1 MSLIWLHNTIRVRD
15 IWVAERSKIETYTN
29 YNKGSLAFKKH
40 SINLIIIKIMSKK
53 SKKSLKKV
61 HAKIDNTPVKAE
73 AAKKE
78 ESNAA
83 NKTIENIK
91 KRCAADAEKAKKH
104 AELKATKKKAKAE
117 KEEAKYAASKARIEA
132 RKARKKSIM
141 DKLID
146 SKKEKASEP
155 VKITLEERLKKQEEH
170 RNVAQARHIAS
181 ITRRCKRMHL
191 NDADTKK
198 VIDIAKKQW
207 DNATVYNITVVC
219 DSVLKKKKE
228 LEKLVKDCGIKS
240 ACITNSTAFLKDVPA
255 SAVVKLRELVENA
268 TFYQYRSN
276 SKSPFDEAG
285 IDTSTDNHNK
295 HKNGGD
301 PHTIE
306 CSKNVSVNFYN
317 LRKAKK
323 KAKETREKNTYN
335 FRHCSKAEGRKLRR
349 GLKVKAK
356 AVNKKPTQ
364 VKEVKSKSNKQA
376 A

>member
-1 MSLIWLHNTIRVRD
+1 
-15 IWVAERSKIETYTN
+15 
-29 YNKGSLAFKKH
+29 
-40 SINLIIIKIMSKK
+40 MSKK
-53 SKKSLKKV
+53 NNKKNLKKV
-61 HAKIDNTPVKAE
+61 QAKIGTTPVKAE

-78 ESNAA
+78 ESKAAIKNAE
-83 NKTIENIK
+83 I
-91 KRCAADAEKAKKH
+91 AAAKDDAKAKK
-104 AELKATKKKAKAE
+104 KAE
-117 KEEAKYAASKARIEA
+117 KKAHEEAKYAASKARIEA

-155 VKITLEERLKKQEEH
+155 VKITLEDRLKKQEER
-170 RNVAQARHIAS
+170 RNVAMDRHIAS

-219 DSVLKKKKE
+219 DSILKKKKE

-240 ACITNSTAFLKDVPA
+240 ACITNSTAFFKDVPA
-255 SAVVKLRELVENA
+255 NVVAKLRDIVGNA
-268 TFYQYRSN
+268 TFYQYRSDN
-276 SKSPFDEAG
+276 KSPFEEAG
-285 IDTSTDNHNK
+285 IDMSGNHNK
-295 HKNGGD
+295 HKKGGD

-306 CSKNVSVNFYN
+306 CSKNASVNFYN
-317 LRKAKK
+317 LRRAKK
-323 KAKETREKNTYN
+323 KAKETLEKNTYN
-335 FRHCSKAEGRKLRR
+335 FRHGSKAEGRKLRR

-364 VKEVKSKSNKQA
+364 VKEIKQKTAKQA

>member
-1 MSLIWLHNTIRVRD
+1 
-15 IWVAERSKIETYTN
+15 
-29 YNKGSLAFKKH
+29 
-40 SINLIIIKIMSKK
+40 MSKK
-53 SKKSLKKV
+53 NNKKNLKKV
-61 HAKIDNTPVKAE
+61 QAKIGTTPVKAE

-78 ESNAA
+78 ESKAATKNAE
-83 NKTIENIK
+83 I
-91 KRCAADAEKAKKH
+91 AAAKDDAKAKK
-104 AELKATKKKAKAE
+104 KAE
-117 KEEAKYAASKARIEA
+117 KKAHEEAKYAASKARIEA

-155 VKITLEERLKKQEEH
+155 VKITLEDRLKKQEER
-170 RNVAQARHIAS
+170 RNVAMARHIAS

-219 DSVLKKKKE
+219 DSILKKKKE

-240 ACITNSTAFLKDVPA
+240 ACITNSTAFFKNVPA
-255 SAVVKLRELVENA
+255 SVVAKLRDLVGNA
-268 TFYQYRSN
+268 TFYQYRSDD
-276 SKSPFDEAG
+276 KSPFEEAG
-285 IDTSTDNHNK
+285 IDMSGNHNK
-295 HKNGGD
+295 HKKGGD

-306 CSKNVSVNFYN
+306 CSKNASVNFYN

-323 KAKETREKNTYN
+323 KAKETLEKNTYN
-335 FRHCSKAEGRKLRR
+335 FRHGSKAEGRKLRR
-349 GLKVKAK
+349 ELKVKAK

-364 VKEVKSKSNKQA
+364 VKEIKQKTAKQA

>member
-1 MSLIWLHNTIRVRD
+1 
-15 IWVAERSKIETYTN
+15 
-29 YNKGSLAFKKH
+29 
-40 SINLIIIKIMSKK
+40 MSKK
-53 SKKSLKKV
+53 NNKKKLKKV
-61 HAKIDNTPVKAE
+61 QAKIGTTPVKAE

-78 ESNAA
+78 ESKAAIKNAE
-83 NKTIENIK
+83 I
-91 KRCAADAEKAKKH
+91 AAAKDDAKAKK
-104 AELKATKKKAKAE
+104 KAE
-117 KEEAKYAASKARIEA
+117 KKAHEEAKYAASKARIEA
-132 RKARKKSIM
+132 RKVRKKSIM

-155 VKITLEERLKKQEEH
+155 VKITLEDRLKKQEER
-170 RNVAQARHIAS
+170 RNVAMARHIAP

-219 DSVLKKKKE
+219 DSILKKKKE
-228 LEKLVKDCGIKS
+228 LEKLVKDCGIKP
-240 ACITNSTAFLKDVPA
+240 ACITNSTAFFKDVPA
-255 SAVVKLRELVENA
+255 SVVAKLRDLVGNA
-268 TFYQYRSN
+268 TFYQYRSDD
-276 SKSPFDEAG
+276 KSPFEEAG
-285 IDTSTDNHNK
+285 IDMSGNHNK
-295 HKNGGD
+295 HKKGGD

-306 CSKNVSVNFYN
+306 CSKNASVNFYN

-323 KAKETREKNTYN
+323 KAKETLEKNTYN
-335 FRHCSKAEGRKLRR
+335 FRHGSKAEGRKLRR

-364 VKEVKSKSNKQA
+364 VKEIKQKTAKQA

>member
-1 MSLIWLHNTIRVRD
+1 
-15 IWVAERSKIETYTN
+15 
-29 YNKGSLAFKKH
+29 
-40 SINLIIIKIMSKK
+40 MSKK
-53 SKKSLKKV
+53 NNKKNLKKV
-61 HAKIDNTPVKAE
+61 QAKIGTTPVKAE

-78 ESNAA
+78 ESKAA
-83 NKTIENIK
+83 VKNTEI
-91 KRCAADAEKAKKH
+91 AAAKDDAKAKK
-104 AELKATKKKAKAE
+104 KAE
-117 KEEAKYAASKARIEA
+117 KKAHEEAKYAASKARIEA

-155 VKITLEERLKKQEEH
+155 VKITLEDRLKKQEER
-170 RNVAQARHIAS
+170 RNVAMARHIAS
-181 ITRRCKRMHL
+181 VTRRCKRMHL

-219 DSVLKKKKE
+219 DSILKKKKE

-240 ACITNSTAFLKDVPA
+240 ACITNSTAFFKDVPA
-255 SAVVKLRELVENA
+255 SVVAKLRDLVGNA
-268 TFYQYRSN
+268 TFYQYCSD
-276 SKSPFDEAG
+276 SKSPFEEAG
-285 IDTSTDNHNK
+285 IDMSGNHNK
-295 HKNGGD
+295 HKKGGD

-306 CSKNVSVNFYN
+306 CSKNASVNFYN

-323 KAKETREKNTYN
+323 KAKETLEKNTYN
-335 FRHCSKAEGRKLRR
+335 FRHGSKAEGRKLRR

-364 VKEVKSKSNKQA
+364 VKEIKQKSVKQA

>member
-1 MSLIWLHNTIRVRD
+1 
-15 IWVAERSKIETYTN
+15 
-29 YNKGSLAFKKH
+29 
-40 SINLIIIKIMSKK
+40 MSKK
-53 SKKSLKKV
+53 NNKKNLKKV
-61 HAKIDNTPVKAE
+61 QAKIGTTPVKAE

-83 NKTIENIK
+83 NETIENIK
-91 KRCAADAEKAKKH
+91 KRRAADAEKAKKH
-104 AELKATKKKAKAE
+104 AELKAAKKKAKAE
-117 KEEAKYAASKARIEA
+117 KEEAKYAASKARAEA

-146 SKKEKASEP
+146 SK
-155 VKITLEERLKKQEEH
+155 LEDRLKKQEER
-170 RNVAQARHIAS
+170 RNVAMARHIAS
-181 ITRRCKRMHL
+181 VTRRCKRMHL

-240 ACITNSTAFLKDVPA
+240 ACITNSTAFFKDVPA
-255 SAVVKLRELVENA
+255 SVVAKLRDLVGNA
-268 TFYQYRSN
+268 TFYQYRSDD
-276 SKSPFDEAG
+276 KSPFEEAG
-285 IDTSTDNHNK
+285 IDMSGNHNK
-295 HKNGGD
+295 HKKGGD

-306 CSKNVSVNFYN
+306 CSKNASVNFYN

-323 KAKETREKNTYN
+323 KAKETLEKNTYN
-335 FRHCSKAEGRKLRR
+335 FRHGSKAEGRKLRR

-364 VKEVKSKSNKQA
+364 VKEIKQKSAKQA

>member
-1 MSLIWLHNTIRVRD
+1 
-15 IWVAERSKIETYTN
+15 
-29 YNKGSLAFKKH
+29 
-40 SINLIIIKIMSKK
+40 MSKK
-53 SKKSLKKV
+53 NNKKNLKKV
-61 HAKIDNTPVKAE
+61 QAKIGTTPVKAE

-78 ESNAA
+78 ESKAA
-83 NKTIENIK
+83 VKNTEI
-91 KRCAADAEKAKKH
+91 AAAKDDAKAKK
-104 AELKATKKKAKAE
+104 KAE
-117 KEEAKYAASKARIEA
+117 KKAHEEAKYAASKARVEA

-155 VKITLEERLKKQEEH
+155 VKITLEDRLKKQEER
-170 RNVAQARHIAS
+170 RNVAMARHIAS
-181 ITRRCKRMHL
+181 VTRRCKRMHL

-207 DNATVYNITVVC
+207 DNATIYNITVVC

-240 ACITNSTAFLKDVPA
+240 ACITNSTAFFKDVPA
-255 SAVVKLRELVENA
+255 SVVAKLRDLVGNA
-268 TFYQYRSN
+268 TFYQYRSDD
-276 SKSPFDEAG
+276 KSPFEEAG
-285 IDTSTDNHNK
+285 IDVSGNHNK
-295 HKNGGD
+295 HKKGGD

-306 CSKNVSVNFYN
+306 CSKNASVNFYN

-323 KAKETREKNTYN
+323 KAKETLEKNTYN
-335 FRHCSKAEGRKLRR
+335 FRHGSKAEGRKLRR

-364 VKEVKSKSNKQA
+364 VKEIKQKSVKQA

>member
-1 MSLIWLHNTIRVRD
+1 
-15 IWVAERSKIETYTN
+15 
-29 YNKGSLAFKKH
+29 
-40 SINLIIIKIMSKK
+40 
-53 SKKSLKKV
+53 
-61 HAKIDNTPVKAE
+61 
-73 AAKKE
+73 
-78 ESNAA
+78 
-83 NKTIENIK
+83 
-91 KRCAADAEKAKKH
+91 
-104 AELKATKKKAKAE
+104 
-117 KEEAKYAASKARIEA
+117 
-132 RKARKKSIM
+132 M

-146 SKKEKASEP
+146 SKKEKASKP

-170 RNVAQARHIAS
+170 RNVAKARHIAS

-198 VIDIAKKQW
+198 VVDIAKKQW

-219 DSVLKKKKE
+219 DSVLNKKKE

-255 SAVVKLRELVENA
+255 SAVVKLRELVDNA
-268 TFYQYRSN
+268 TFYQYRSD

-285 IDTSTDNHNK
+285 IDTSTDNNNK
-295 HKNGGD
+295 HKKGGD

-306 CSKNVSVNFYN
+306 CSKNISVNFYN
-317 LRKAKK
+317 LRRAKK

-335 FRHCSKAEGRKLRR
+335 FRHGSKAEGRKLRR

-364 VKEVKSKSNKQA
+364 VKEVKQKAAKQA

>member
-1 MSLIWLHNTIRVRD
+1 
-15 IWVAERSKIETYTN
+15 
-29 YNKGSLAFKKH
+29 
-40 SINLIIIKIMSKK
+40 MSKK
-53 SKKSLKKV
+53 NNKKNLKKV
-61 HAKIDNTPVKAE
+61 QAKIGTTPVKAE

-78 ESNAA
+78 ESKAAIKNAE
-83 NKTIENIK
+83 I
-91 KRCAADAEKAKKH
+91 AAAKDDAKAKK
-104 AELKATKKKAKAE
+104 KAE
-117 KEEAKYAASKARIEA
+117 KKAHEEAKYAASKARIEA

-155 VKITLEERLKKQEEH
+155 AKITLEDRLKNQEER
-170 RNVAQARHIAS
+170 RNVAMARHIAS

-219 DSVLKKKKE
+219 DSILKKKKE

-240 ACITNSTAFLKDVPA
+240 ACITNSTAFFKNVPA
-255 SAVVKLRELVENA
+255 SVVAKLRDLVGNA
-268 TFYQYRSN
+268 TFYQYRSDD
-276 SKSPFDEAG
+276 KSPFEEAG
-285 IDTSTDNHNK
+285 IDMSGNHNK
-295 HKNGGD
+295 HKKGGD

-306 CSKNVSVNFYN
+306 CSKNASVNFYN

-323 KAKETREKNTYN
+323 KAKETLEKNTYN
-335 FRHCSKAEGRKLRR
+335 FRHGSKAEGRKLRR
-349 GLKVKAK
+349 ELKVKAK

-364 VKEVKSKSNKQA
+364 VKEVKQKSVKQA

>member
-1 MSLIWLHNTIRVRD
+1 
-15 IWVAERSKIETYTN
+15 
-29 YNKGSLAFKKH
+29 
-40 SINLIIIKIMSKK
+40 MSKK
-53 SKKSLKKV
+53 SKKSLKKL

-78 ESNAA
+78 ESDAA

-91 KRCAADAEKAKKH
+91 KRRAADAEKAKKH
-104 AELKATKKKAKAE
+104 AELKAAKKKAKAE

-146 SKKEKASEP
+146 CTKEKALKRA
-155 VKITLEERLKKQEEH
+155 KITLKERLKKQEEH
-170 RNVAQARHIAS
+170 RNVAQARRIAS

-268 TFYQYRSN
+268 TFYQYRSD

-295 HKNGGD
+295 HKKGGN

-306 CSKNVSVNFYN
+306 CSKNVSINFYN

-335 FRHCSKAEGRKLRR
+335 FRHGSKAEGRKLRR

>member
-1 MSLIWLHNTIRVRD
+1 
-15 IWVAERSKIETYTN
+15 
-29 YNKGSLAFKKH
+29 
-40 SINLIIIKIMSKK
+40 MSKK
-53 SKKSLKKV
+53 NNKKNLKKV
-61 HAKIDNTPVKAE
+61 QAKIGTTPVKAE

-78 ESNAA
+78 ESKAAIKNAE
-83 NKTIENIK
+83 I
-91 KRCAADAEKAKKH
+91 AAAKDDVKAKK
-104 AELKATKKKAKAE
+104 KAE
-117 KEEAKYAASKARIEA
+117 KKAHEEAKYAASKARIEA

-155 VKITLEERLKKQEEH
+155 VKITLEDRLKKQEER
-170 RNVAQARHIAS
+170 RNVAMARHIAS

-219 DSVLKKKKE
+219 DSILKKKKE

-240 ACITNSTAFLKDVPA
+240 ACITNSTAFFKDVPA
-255 SAVVKLRELVENA
+255 SVVAKLRDLVGNA
-268 TFYQYRSN
+268 TFYQYRSDD
-276 SKSPFDEAG
+276 KSPFEEAG
-285 IDTSTDNHNK
+285 IDMSGNHNK
-295 HKNGGD
+295 HKKGGN

-306 CSKNVSVNFYN
+306 CSKNASVNFYN

-323 KAKETREKNTYN
+323 KAKETLEKNTYN
-335 FRHCSKAEGRKLRR
+335 FRHGSKAEGRKLRR
-349 GLKVKAK
+349 ELKVKAK

-364 VKEVKSKSNKQA
+364 VKEVKQKSVKQA

>member
-1 MSLIWLHNTIRVRD
+1 
-15 IWVAERSKIETYTN
+15 
-29 YNKGSLAFKKH
+29 
-40 SINLIIIKIMSKK
+40 MSKK
-53 SKKSLKKV
+53 NNKKNLKKV
-61 HAKIDNTPVKAE
+61 QAKIGTTPVKAE

-78 ESNAA
+78 ESKAAIKNAE
-83 NKTIENIK
+83 I
-91 KRCAADAEKAKKH
+91 AAAKDDVKAKK
-104 AELKATKKKAKAE
+104 KAE
-117 KEEAKYAASKARIEA
+117 KKAHEEAKYAASKARIEA

-155 VKITLEERLKKQEEH
+155 VKITLEDRLKKQEER
-170 RNVAQARHIAS
+170 RNVAMARHIAS

-219 DSVLKKKKE
+219 DSILKKKKE

-240 ACITNSTAFLKDVPA
+240 ACITNSTAFFKNVPA
-255 SAVVKLRELVENA
+255 SVVAKLRDLVGNA
-268 TFYQYRSN
+268 TFYQYRSDDR
-276 SKSPFDEAG
+276 SPFEEAG
-285 IDTSTDNHNK
+285 IDMSGNHNK
-295 HKNGGD
+295 HKKGGD

-306 CSKNVSVNFYN
+306 CSKNASVNFYN

-323 KAKETREKNTYN
+323 KAKETLEKNTYN
-335 FRHCSKAEGRKLRR
+335 FRHGSKAEGRKLRR
-349 GLKVKAK
+349 ELKVKAK

-364 VKEVKSKSNKQA
+364 VKEIKQKSVKQA

>member
-1 MSLIWLHNTIRVRD
+1 
-15 IWVAERSKIETYTN
+15 
-29 YNKGSLAFKKH
+29 
-40 SINLIIIKIMSKK
+40 MSKK
-53 SKKSLKKV
+53 NNKKNLKKV
-61 HAKIDNTPVKAE
+61 QAKIGTTPVKAE

-78 ESNAA
+78 ESKAA
-83 NKTIENIK
+83 VKNIEI
-91 KRCAADAEKAKKH
+91 AAAKDDAKAKK
-104 AELKATKKKAKAE
+104 KAE
-117 KEEAKYAASKARIEA
+117 KKAHEEAKYAASKARIEA

-155 VKITLEERLKKQEEH
+155 VKITLEDRLKKQEER
-170 RNVAQARHIAS
+170 RNVSMARHIAS
-181 ITRRCKRMHL
+181 VTRRCKRMHL

-240 ACITNSTAFLKDVPA
+240 ACITNSTAFFKDVPA
-255 SAVVKLRELVENA
+255 SVVAKLRDLVGNA
-268 TFYQYRSN
+268 TFYQYRSDD
-276 SKSPFDEAG
+276 KSPFEEAG
-285 IDTSTDNHNK
+285 IDMSGNHNK
-295 HKNGGD
+295 HKKGGD

-306 CSKNVSVNFYN
+306 CSKNASVNFYN

-323 KAKETREKNTYN
+323 KAKEALEKNTYN
-335 FRHCSKAEGRKLRR
+335 FRHGSKAEGRKLRR

-364 VKEVKSKSNKQA
+364 VKEIKQKSVKQA

>member
-1 MSLIWLHNTIRVRD
+1 
-15 IWVAERSKIETYTN
+15 
-29 YNKGSLAFKKH
+29 
-40 SINLIIIKIMSKK
+40 MSKK
-53 SKKSLKKV
+53 NNKKNLKKV
-61 HAKIDNTPVKAE
+61 QAKIGTTPVKAE

-78 ESNAA
+78 ESKAAVKNAE
-83 NKTIENIK
+83 I
-91 KRCAADAEKAKKH
+91 AAAKDDAKAKK
-104 AELKATKKKAKAE
+104 KAE
-117 KEEAKYAASKARIEA
+117 KKAHEEAKYAASKARIEA

-155 VKITLEERLKKQEEH
+155 VKITLEDRLKKQEER
-170 RNVAQARHIAS
+170 RNVAMARHIAS
-181 ITRRCKRMHL
+181 VTRRCKRMHL

-207 DNATVYNITVVC
+207 DNATVYNIAVVC

-240 ACITNSTAFLKDVPA
+240 ACITNSTAFFKGVPA
-255 SAVVKLRELVENA
+255 SVVTKLRDLVGNA
-268 TFYQYRSN
+268 TFYQYRSDD
-276 SKSPFDEAG
+276 KSPFEEAG
-285 IDTSTDNHNK
+285 IDMSGNHNK
-295 HKNGGD
+295 HKKGGD

-306 CSKNVSVNFYN
+306 CSKNASVNFYN

-323 KAKETREKNTYN
+323 KAKETLEKNTYN
-335 FRHCSKAEGRKLRR
+335 FRHGSKAEGRKLRR

-364 VKEVKSKSNKQA
+364 VKEIKQKTAKQA

>member
-1 MSLIWLHNTIRVRD
+1 
-15 IWVAERSKIETYTN
+15 
-29 YNKGSLAFKKH
+29 
-40 SINLIIIKIMSKK
+40 MSKK
-53 SKKSLKKV
+53 NNKKNLKKV
-61 HAKIDNTPVKAE
+61 QAKIGTTPVKAE

-78 ESNAA
+78 ESKAA
-83 NKTIENIK
+83 VKNIEI
-91 KRCAADAEKAKKH
+91 AAAKDDAKAKK
-104 AELKATKKKAKAE
+104 KAE
-117 KEEAKYAASKARIEA
+117 KKAHEEAKYAASKARVEA
-132 RKARKKSIM
+132 RKAHKKSIM

-155 VKITLEERLKKQEEH
+155 VKITLEDRLKKQEER
-170 RNVAQARHIAS
+170 RNVAMARHIAS
-181 ITRRCKRMHL
+181 VTRRCKRMHL

-240 ACITNSTAFLKDVPA
+240 ACITNSTAFFKDVPA
-255 SAVVKLRELVENA
+255 SVVVKLRDLVGNA
-268 TFYQYRSN
+268 TFYQYRSDD
-276 SKSPFDEAG
+276 KSPFEEAG
-285 IDTSTDNHNK
+285 IDMSGNHNK
-295 HKNGGD
+295 HKKGGD

-306 CSKNVSVNFYN
+306 CSKNASVNFYN

-323 KAKETREKNTYN
+323 KAKEALEKNTYN
-335 FRHCSKAEGRKLRR
+335 FRHGSKAEGRKLRR

-364 VKEVKSKSNKQA
+364 VKEIKQKSVKQA

>member
-1 MSLIWLHNTIRVRD
+1 
-15 IWVAERSKIETYTN
+15 
-29 YNKGSLAFKKH
+29 
-40 SINLIIIKIMSKK
+40 MSKK
-53 SKKSLKKV
+53 NNKKNLKKV
-61 HAKIDNTPVKAE
+61 QAKIGTTPVKAE

-78 ESNAA
+78 ESKAA
-83 NKTIENIK
+83 VKNTEI
-91 KRCAADAEKAKKH
+91 AAAKDDAKAKK
-104 AELKATKKKAKAE
+104 KAE
-117 KEEAKYAASKARIEA
+117 KKAHEEAKYAASKARVEA

-155 VKITLEERLKKQEEH
+155 VKITLEDRLKKQEER
-170 RNVAQARHIAS
+170 RNVAMARHIAS
-181 ITRRCKRMHL
+181 VTRRCKRMHL

-240 ACITNSTAFLKDVPA
+240 ACITNSTAFFKDVPA
-255 SAVVKLRELVENA
+255 SVVAKLRDLVGNA
-268 TFYQYRSN
+268 TFYQYRSD
-276 SKSPFDEAG
+276 SKSPFEEAG
-285 IDTSTDNHNK
+285 IDMSGNHNK
-295 HKNGGD
+295 HKKGGD

-306 CSKNVSVNFYN
+306 CSKNASVNFYN

-323 KAKETREKNTYN
+323 KAKETLEKNTYN
-335 FRHCSKAEGRKLRR
+335 FRHGSKAEGRKLRR
-349 GLKVKAK
+349 GLKVEAK

-364 VKEVKSKSNKQA
+364 VKEIRQKSAKQA

>member
-1 MSLIWLHNTIRVRD
+1 
-15 IWVAERSKIETYTN
+15 
-29 YNKGSLAFKKH
+29 
-40 SINLIIIKIMSKK
+40 MSKK
-53 SKKSLKKV
+53 SNKSLKKV

-91 KRCAADAEKAKKH
+91 KRRDADAEKAKKH
-104 AELKATKKKAKAE
+104 AELKASKKKAKAE

-170 RNVAQARHIAS
+170 RNVAQSRHIAS
-181 ITRRCKRMHL
+181 ITRRCNRMHL

-228 LEKLVKDCGIKS
+228 IEKLVKDCGIKS

-255 SAVVKLRELVENA
+255 SAVVKLRELVGNA
-268 TFYQYRSN
+268 TFYQYRSD

-295 HKNGGD
+295 HKKGGD

-317 LRKAKK
+317 LRRAKK
-323 KAKETREKNTYN
+323 KDKETREKNTYN
-335 FRHCSKAEGRKLRR
+335 FRHGSKAEGRKLRR
-349 GLKVKAK
+349 GLKVNAK

-364 VKEVKSKSNKQA
+364 VKEVKQKSNKQA

>member
-1 MSLIWLHNTIRVRD
+1 
-15 IWVAERSKIETYTN
+15 
-29 YNKGSLAFKKH
+29 
-40 SINLIIIKIMSKK
+40 MSKK
-53 SKKSLKKV
+53 NNKKNLKKV
-61 HAKIDNTPVKAE
+61 QAKIGTTPVKAE

-78 ESNAA
+78 ESKAA
-83 NKTIENIK
+83 VKNTEI
-91 KRCAADAEKAKKH
+91 AAAKDDAKAKK
-104 AELKATKKKAKAE
+104 KAE
-117 KEEAKYAASKARIEA
+117 KKAHEEAKYAASKARIEA

-155 VKITLEERLKKQEEH
+155 VKITLEDRLKKQEER
-170 RNVAQARHIAS
+170 RNVAMARHIAS
-181 ITRRCKRMHL
+181 VTRRCKRMHL

-198 VIDIAKKQW
+198 VIDITKKQW

-240 ACITNSTAFLKDVPA
+240 ACITNSTAFFKDVPA
-255 SAVVKLRELVENA
+255 SVVAKLRDLVGNA
-268 TFYQYRSN
+268 TFYQYRSD
-276 SKSPFDEAG
+276 SKSPFEEAG
-285 IDTSTDNHNK
+285 IDMSGNHNK
-295 HKNGGD
+295 HKKGGD

-306 CSKNVSVNFYN
+306 CSKNASVNFYN

-323 KAKETREKNTYN
+323 KAKEALEKNTYN
-335 FRHCSKAEGRKLRR
+335 FRHGSKAEGRKLRR
-349 GLKVKAK
+349 GLKVEAK

-364 VKEVKSKSNKQA
+364 VKEIRQKSAKQA

>member
-1 MSLIWLHNTIRVRD
+1 
-15 IWVAERSKIETYTN
+15 
-29 YNKGSLAFKKH
+29 
-40 SINLIIIKIMSKK
+40 MSKK
-53 SKKSLKKV
+53 NNKKNLKKV
-61 HAKIDNTPVKAE
+61 QAKIGTTPVKAE

-78 ESNAA
+78 ESKAA
-83 NKTIENIK
+83 VKNTEI
-91 KRCAADAEKAKKH
+91 AAAKDDAKAKK
-104 AELKATKKKAKAE
+104 KAE
-117 KEEAKYAASKARIEA
+117 KKAHEEAKYAASKARIEA

-155 VKITLEERLKKQEEH
+155 VKITLEDRLKKQEER
-170 RNVAQARHIAS
+170 RNVSMVRHIAS
-181 ITRRCKRMHL
+181 VTRRCKRMHL

-219 DSVLKKKKE
+219 DPGLKKKKE

-240 ACITNSTAFLKDVPA
+240 ACITNSTAFFKDVPA
-255 SAVVKLRELVENA
+255 SVVAKLRDLVGNA
-268 TFYQYRSN
+268 TFYQYCSD
-276 SKSPFDEAG
+276 SKSPFEEAG
-285 IDTSTDNHNK
+285 IDMSGNHNK

-306 CSKNVSVNFYN
+306 CSKNASVNFYN
-317 LRKAKK
+317 LRRAKK
-323 KAKETREKNTYN
+323 KAKETLEKNTYN
-335 FRHCSKAEGRKLRR
+335 FRHGSKAEGRKLRR
-349 GLKVKAK
+349 GLKVEAK

-364 VKEVKSKSNKQA
+364 VKEIRQKSAKQA

>member
-1 MSLIWLHNTIRVRD
+1 
-15 IWVAERSKIETYTN
+15 
-29 YNKGSLAFKKH
+29 
-40 SINLIIIKIMSKK
+40 MSKK
-53 SKKSLKKV
+53 NNKKNLKKV
-61 HAKIDNTPVKAE
+61 QAKIGTTPVKAE

-78 ESNAA
+78 ESKAAIKNAE
-83 NKTIENIK
+83 I
-91 KRCAADAEKAKKH
+91 AAAKDDAKAKK
-104 AELKATKKKAKAE
+104 KAE
-117 KEEAKYAASKARIEA
+117 KKAHEEAKYAASKARIEA

-155 VKITLEERLKKQEEH
+155 VKITLEDRLKKQEER
-170 RNVAQARHIAS
+170 RNVAMARHIAS

-219 DSVLKKKKE
+219 DSILKKKKE

-240 ACITNSTAFLKDVPA
+240 ACITNSTAFFKNVPA
-255 SAVVKLRELVENA
+255 SVVAKLRDLVGNA
-268 TFYQYRSN
+268 TFYQYRSDD
-276 SKSPFDEAG
+276 KSPFEEAG
-285 IDTSTDNHNK
+285 INMSGNHNK
-295 HKNGGD
+295 HKKGGD

-306 CSKNVSVNFYN
+306 CSKNASVNFYN

-323 KAKETREKNTYN
+323 KAKETLEKNTYN
-335 FRHCSKAEGRKLRR
+335 FRHGSKAEGRKLRR
-349 GLKVKAK
+349 ELKVKAK

-364 VKEVKSKSNKQA
+364 VKEIKQKQLNKQLNHRRQRYEYPE
-376 A
+376 

>member
-1 MSLIWLHNTIRVRD
+1 
-15 IWVAERSKIETYTN
+15 
-29 YNKGSLAFKKH
+29 
-40 SINLIIIKIMSKK
+40 MSKK
-53 SKKSLKKV
+53 NNKKNLKKV
-61 HAKIDNTPVKAE
+61 QAKIGTTPVKAE

-78 ESNAA
+78 ESKAAIKNAE
-83 NKTIENIK
+83 I
-91 KRCAADAEKAKKH
+91 AAAKDDAKAKK
-104 AELKATKKKAKAE
+104 KAE
-117 KEEAKYAASKARIEA
+117 KKAHEEAKYAASKARIEA

-155 VKITLEERLKKQEEH
+155 VKITLEDRLKKQEER
-170 RNVAQARHIAS
+170 RNVAMARHIAS

-219 DSVLKKKKE
+219 DSILKKKKE

-240 ACITNSTAFLKDVPA
+240 ACITNSTAFFKNVPA
-255 SAVVKLRELVENA
+255 SVVAKLRDLVGNA
-268 TFYQYRSN
+268 TFYQYRSDDR
-276 SKSPFDEAG
+276 SPFEEAG
-285 IDTSTDNHNK
+285 IDMSGNHNK
-295 HKNGGD
+295 HKKGGD

-306 CSKNVSVNFYN
+306 CSKNASVNFYN

-323 KAKETREKNTYN
+323 KAKETLEKNTYN
-335 FRHCSKAEGRKLRR
+335 FRHGSKAEGRKLRR
-349 GLKVKAK
+349 KLKVKAK

-364 VKEVKSKSNKQA
+364 VKEVKQKSVKQA

>member
-1 MSLIWLHNTIRVRD
+1 
-15 IWVAERSKIETYTN
+15 
-29 YNKGSLAFKKH
+29 
-40 SINLIIIKIMSKK
+40 MSKK
-53 SKKSLKKV
+53 NNKKNLKKV
-61 HAKIDNTPVKAE
+61 QAKIGTTPVKAE
-73 AAKKE
+73 AAKKK
-78 ESNAA
+78 ESKAA
-83 NKTIENIK
+83 VKNTEI
-91 KRCAADAEKAKKH
+91 AAAKDDAKAKK
-104 AELKATKKKAKAE
+104 KAE
-117 KEEAKYAASKARIEA
+117 KKAHEEAKYAASKARVEA

-155 VKITLEERLKKQEEH
+155 VKITLEDRLKKQEER
-170 RNVAQARHIAS
+170 RNVAMVRHIAS
-181 ITRRCKRMHL
+181 VTRRCKRMHL

-240 ACITNSTAFLKDVPA
+240 ACITNSTAFFKDVPA
-255 SAVVKLRELVENA
+255 SVVVKLRDLVGNA
-268 TFYQYRSN
+268 TFYQYRSDD
-276 SKSPFDEAG
+276 KSPFEEAG
-285 IDTSTDNHNK
+285 IDVSGNHNK
-295 HKNGGD
+295 HKKGGD

-306 CSKNVSVNFYN
+306 CSKNASVNFYN

-323 KAKETREKNTYN
+323 KAKEALEKNTYN
-335 FRHCSKAEGRKLRR
+335 FRHGSKAEGCKLRR

-364 VKEVKSKSNKQA
+364 VKEIKQKSVKKA

>member
-1 MSLIWLHNTIRVRD
+1 
-15 IWVAERSKIETYTN
+15 
-29 YNKGSLAFKKH
+29 
-40 SINLIIIKIMSKK
+40 MSKK
-53 SKKSLKKV
+53 NNKKNLKKV
-61 HAKIDNTPVKAE
+61 QAKIGTTPVKAE

-78 ESNAA
+78 ESKAAIKNAE
-83 NKTIENIK
+83 I
-91 KRCAADAEKAKKH
+91 AAAKDDAKAKK
-104 AELKATKKKAKAE
+104 KAE
-117 KEEAKYAASKARIEA
+117 KKAHEEAKYAASKARIEA

-155 VKITLEERLKKQEEH
+155 VKITLEDRLKKQEER
-170 RNVAQARHIAS
+170 RNVAMARHIAS

-207 DNATVYNITVVC
+207 NNATVYNITVVC
-219 DSVLKKKKE
+219 DSILKKKKE

-240 ACITNSTAFLKDVPA
+240 ACITNSTAFFKNVPA
-255 SAVVKLRELVENA
+255 SVVAKLRDLVGNA
-268 TFYQYRSN
+268 TFYQYRSDD
-276 SKSPFDEAG
+276 KSPFEEAG
-285 IDTSTDNHNK
+285 IDMSGNHNK
-295 HKNGGD
+295 HKKGGD

-306 CSKNVSVNFYN
+306 CSKNASVNFYN

-323 KAKETREKNTYN
+323 KAKETLEKNTYN
-335 FRHCSKAEGRKLRR
+335 FRHGSKAEGRKLRR
-349 GLKVKAK
+349 ELKVKAK

-364 VKEVKSKSNKQA
+364 GKEIKQKTAKQA

>member
-1 MSLIWLHNTIRVRD
+1 
-15 IWVAERSKIETYTN
+15 
-29 YNKGSLAFKKH
+29 
-40 SINLIIIKIMSKK
+40 MSKK
-53 SKKSLKKV
+53 NNKKNLKKV
-61 HAKIDNTPVKAE
+61 QTKIGTTPVKAE

-78 ESNAA
+78 ESKAA
-83 NKTIENIK
+83 VKNTEI
-91 KRCAADAEKAKKH
+91 AAAKDDAKAKK
-104 AELKATKKKAKAE
+104 KAE
-117 KEEAKYAASKARIEA
+117 KKAHEEAKYAASKARVEA

-155 VKITLEERLKKQEEH
+155 VKITLEDRLKKQEER
-170 RNVAQARHIAS
+170 RNVAMARHIAS
-181 ITRRCKRMHL
+181 VARRCKRMNL

-198 VIDIAKKQW
+198 VIDITKKQW

-240 ACITNSTAFLKDVPA
+240 ACITNSTAFFKDVPA
-255 SAVVKLRELVENA
+255 SVVAKLRDLVGNA
-268 TFYQYRSN
+268 TFYQYRSDD
-276 SKSPFDEAG
+276 KSPFEEAG
-285 IDTSTDNHNK
+285 IDMSGNHNK
-295 HKNGGD
+295 HKKGGD

-306 CSKNVSVNFYN
+306 CSKNASVNFYN
-317 LRKAKK
+317 LRRAKK
-323 KAKETREKNTYN
+323 KAKETLEKNTYN
-335 FRHCSKAEGRKLRR
+335 FRHSSKAEGRKLRR

-364 VKEVKSKSNKQA
+364 VKEIKQKSVKQA

>member
-1 MSLIWLHNTIRVRD
+1 
-15 IWVAERSKIETYTN
+15 
-29 YNKGSLAFKKH
+29 
-40 SINLIIIKIMSKK
+40 MSKK
-53 SKKSLKKV
+53 NNKKNLKKV
-61 HAKIDNTPVKAE
+61 QAKIGTTPVKAE

-78 ESNAA
+78 ESKAAIKNAE
-83 NKTIENIK
+83 I
-91 KRCAADAEKAKKH
+91 AAAKDDAKAKK
-104 AELKATKKKAKAE
+104 KAE
-117 KEEAKYAASKARIEA
+117 KKAHEEAKYAASKARIEA

-155 VKITLEERLKKQEEH
+155 VKITLEDRLKKQEER
-170 RNVAQARHIAS
+170 RNVAMARHIAS
-181 ITRRCKRMHL
+181 VTRRCKRMHL

-219 DSVLKKKKE
+219 DSILKKKKE

-240 ACITNSTAFLKDVPA
+240 ACITNSTAFFKNVPA
-255 SAVVKLRELVENA
+255 SVVAKLRDLVGNA
-268 TFYQYRSN
+268 TFYQYRSDDR
-276 SKSPFDEAG
+276 SPFEEAG
-285 IDTSTDNHNK
+285 IDMSGNHNK
-295 HKNGGD
+295 HKKGGD

-306 CSKNVSVNFYN
+306 CSKNASVNFYN

-323 KAKETREKNTYN
+323 KAKETLEKNTYN
-335 FRHCSKAEGRKLRR
+335 FRHGSKAEGRKLRR
-349 GLKVKAK
+349 ELKVKAK

-364 VKEVKSKSNKQA
+364 VKEVKQKSVKQA

>member
-1 MSLIWLHNTIRVRD
+1 
-15 IWVAERSKIETYTN
+15 
-29 YNKGSLAFKKH
+29 
-40 SINLIIIKIMSKK
+40 MSKK
-53 SKKSLKKV
+53 NNKKNLKKV
-61 HAKIDNTPVKAE
+61 QAKIGTTPVKAE

-78 ESNAA
+78 ESKAAIKNAE
-83 NKTIENIK
+83 I
-91 KRCAADAEKAKKH
+91 AAAKDDVKAKK
-104 AELKATKKKAKAE
+104 KAE
-117 KEEAKYAASKARIEA
+117 KKAHEEAKYAASKARIEA

-155 VKITLEERLKKQEEH
+155 VKITLEDRLKKQEER
-170 RNVAQARHIAS
+170 RNVAMARHIAS

-219 DSVLKKKKE
+219 DSILKKKKE

-240 ACITNSTAFLKDVPA
+240 ACITNSTAFFKNVPA
-255 SAVVKLRELVENA
+255 SVVAKLRNLVGNA
-268 TFYQYRSN
+268 IFYQYRSDD
-276 SKSPFDEAG
+276 KSPFEEAG
-285 IDTSTDNHNK
+285 IDMSGNHNK
-295 HKNGGD
+295 HKKGGD

-306 CSKNVSVNFYN
+306 CSKNASVNFYN

-323 KAKETREKNTYN
+323 KAKETLEKNTYN
-335 FRHCSKAEGRKLRR
+335 FRHGSKAEGRKLRR
-349 GLKVKAK
+349 ELKVKAK

-364 VKEVKSKSNKQA
+364 VKEVKQKSVKQA

>member
-1 MSLIWLHNTIRVRD
+1 
-15 IWVAERSKIETYTN
+15 
-29 YNKGSLAFKKH
+29 
-40 SINLIIIKIMSKK
+40 MSKK
-53 SKKSLKKV
+53 NNKKNLKKV
-61 HAKIDNTPVKAE
+61 QAKIGTTPVKAE

-78 ESNAA
+78 ESKAA
-83 NKTIENIK
+83 VKNTEI
-91 KRCAADAEKAKKH
+91 AAAKDDAKAKK
-104 AELKATKKKAKAE
+104 KAE
-117 KEEAKYAASKARIEA
+117 KKAHEEAKYAASKARVEA

-155 VKITLEERLKKQEEH
+155 VKITLEDRLKKQEER
-170 RNVAQARHIAS
+170 RNVAMARHIAS
-181 ITRRCKRMHL
+181 VTRRCKRMHL

-240 ACITNSTAFLKDVPA
+240 ACITNSTAFFKDVPA
-255 SAVVKLRELVENA
+255 SVVVKLRDLVGNA
-268 TFYQYRSN
+268 TFYQYCSD
-276 SKSPFDEAG
+276 SKSPFEEAG
-285 IDTSTDNHNK
+285 IDMSGNHNK
-295 HKNGGD
+295 HKKGGD

-306 CSKNVSVNFYN
+306 CSKNASVNFYN

-323 KAKETREKNTYN
+323 KAKETLEKNTYN
-335 FRHCSKAEGRKLRR
+335 FRHGSKAEGRKLRR
-349 GLKVKAK
+349 GLKVEAK

-364 VKEVKSKSNKQA
+364 VKEIRQKSAKQA

>member
-1 MSLIWLHNTIRVRD
+1 
-15 IWVAERSKIETYTN
+15 
-29 YNKGSLAFKKH
+29 
-40 SINLIIIKIMSKK
+40 MSKK
-53 SKKSLKKV
+53 NNKKNLKKV
-61 HAKIDNTPVKAE
+61 HAKIGTTPVKTE

-78 ESNAA
+78 ESKAAVKNAE
-83 NKTIENIK
+83 I
-91 KRCAADAEKAKKH
+91 AAAKDDAKAKK
-104 AELKATKKKAKAE
+104 KAE
-117 KEEAKYAASKARIEA
+117 KKAHEEAKYAASKARIEA

-155 VKITLEERLKKQEEH
+155 VKITLEDRLKKQEER
-170 RNVAQARHIAS
+170 RNVAMARHIAS

-240 ACITNSTAFLKDVPA
+240 ACITNSTAFFKDVPA
-255 SAVVKLRELVENA
+255 SVVAKLRDLVGNA
-268 TFYQYRSN
+268 TFYQYRSDD
-276 SKSPFDEAG
+276 KSPFEEAG
-285 IDTSTDNHNK
+285 IDMSGNHNK
-295 HKNGGD
+295 HKKGGD

-306 CSKNVSVNFYN
+306 CSKNASVNFYN
-317 LRKAKK
+317 LRRAKK
-323 KAKETREKNTYN
+323 KAKETLEKNTYN
-335 FRHCSKAEGRKLRR
+335 FRHGSKAEGRKLRR

-364 VKEVKSKSNKQA
+364 VKEIKQKTVKQA

>member
-1 MSLIWLHNTIRVRD
+1 
-15 IWVAERSKIETYTN
+15 
-29 YNKGSLAFKKH
+29 
-40 SINLIIIKIMSKK
+40 MSKK
-53 SKKSLKKV
+53 NNKKNLKKV
-61 HAKIDNTPVKAE
+61 QAKIGTTPVKAE

-78 ESNAA
+78 ESKAAIKNAE
-83 NKTIENIK
+83 I
-91 KRCAADAEKAKKH
+91 AAAKDDVKAKK
-104 AELKATKKKAKAE
+104 KAE
-117 KEEAKYAASKARIEA
+117 KKAHEEAKYAASKARIEA

-146 SKKEKASEP
+146 SKKEKASGP
-155 VKITLEERLKKQEEH
+155 VKITLEDRLKNQEER
-170 RNVAQARHIAS
+170 RNVAMARHIAS

-219 DSVLKKKKE
+219 DSILKKKKE

-240 ACITNSTAFLKDVPA
+240 ACITNSTAFFKNVPA
-255 SAVVKLRELVENA
+255 SVVAKLLDLVGNA
-268 TFYQYRSN
+268 TFYQYRSDDR
-276 SKSPFDEAG
+276 SPFEEAG
-285 IDTSTDNHNK
+285 IDMSGNHNK
-295 HKNGGD
+295 HKKGGD

-306 CSKNVSVNFYN
+306 YSKNASVNFYN

-323 KAKETREKNTYN
+323 KAKETLEKNTYN
-335 FRHCSKAEGRKLRR
+335 FRHGSKAEGRKLRR
-349 GLKVKAK
+349 ELKVKAK

-364 VKEVKSKSNKQA
+364 VKEIKQKTAKQA

>member
-1 MSLIWLHNTIRVRD
+1 
-15 IWVAERSKIETYTN
+15 
-29 YNKGSLAFKKH
+29 
-40 SINLIIIKIMSKK
+40 MSKK
-53 SKKSLKKV
+53 NNKKNLKKV
-61 HAKIDNTPVKAE
+61 QAKIGTTPVKAE

-78 ESNAA
+78 ESKAA
-83 NKTIENIK
+83 VKNTEI
-91 KRCAADAEKAKKH
+91 AAAKDDAKAKK
-104 AELKATKKKAKAE
+104 KAE
-117 KEEAKYAASKARIEA
+117 KKAHEEAKYAASKARIEA

-146 SKKEKASEP
+146 SKKEKDSEP
-155 VKITLEERLKKQEEH
+155 VKITLEDRLKKQEER
-170 RNVAQARHIAS
+170 RNVSMARHIAS
-181 ITRRCKRMHL
+181 VTRRCKRMHL

-240 ACITNSTAFLKDVPA
+240 ACITNSTAFFKDVPA
-255 SAVVKLRELVENA
+255 SAVVKLRDLVGNA
-268 TFYQYRSN
+268 TFYQYRSD
-276 SKSPFDEAG
+276 SKSPFEEAG
-285 IDTSTDNHNK
+285 IDVSDNHNK
-295 HKNGGD
+295 HKKGGD

-306 CSKNVSVNFYN
+306 CSKNASVNFYN
-317 LRKAKK
+317 LRRAKK
-323 KAKETREKNTYN
+323 KAKEALEKNTYN
-335 FRHCSKAEGRKLRR
+335 FRHGSKAEGRKLRR

-364 VKEVKSKSNKQA
+364 VKETKQKSVKQA